1 MNPFLASS
9 SVVPGDD
16 LDGHGGDAVADRGR
30 VHCPDAVC
38 ERGHR
43 PPRRH
48 RRRRHPAG
56 RRPRARP
63 GGRRS
68 LRRARRGVCGND
80 VAARRPDRH
89 RPARRR
95 GAPLHLGNR
104 GGVATEQ
111 RRPDRLADRLRRRGV
126 RQGQGVLL
134 GRHDLRQGRRA
145 RHRVPGPHAR
155 RRRDVGGRHRGH
167 RRRRFDDRRLA
178 DGAAQRRNDGARAPT
193 RAAAD
198 AGQCRRPRPHAR
210 LGRARGTAGSAAERR
225 LALRAHRDRLRC
237 CHCGGD
243 PAEPQQGLGPRRSS
257 RNVVHSCGNGHPRHA
272 SAAAASASASDP
284 ARPACRAEHPT
295 RLLRRRSISSAPSA
309 ASAAARSAALRSAR
323 S

>member
-9 SVVPGDD
+9 SVVPGRRPGRSRWRCCCRPWSRA
-16 LDGHGGDAVADRGR
+16 LPRRRIADAA
-30 VHCPDAVC
+30 
-38 ERGHR
+38 HR

-63 GGRRS
+63 GGRHS

-95 GAPLHLGNR
+95 GAPLHLGDR

-111 RRPDRLADRLRRRGV
+111 RRPDRLAERLRRRGV
-126 RQGQGVLL
+126 RQGQGVLF

-155 RRRDVGGRHRGH
+155 RRRDVGGRSSRASSTSVRRPALGRRCRSAPERWRSRTRARRSRCRPMSTTSPARATGSSAWNGWFRRRAESRAPRSSRSASLLPIAAAILLSRNKGSDRGDPPATSSTPAGTGTRDTRPPPPPSAPRRRPASRASH
-167 RRRRFDDRRLA
+167 RRA
-178 DGAAQRRNDGARAPT
+178 ACAGAELNSSPSTR
-193 RAAAD
+193 RAAA
-198 AGQCRRPRPHAR
+198 
-210 LGRARGTAGSAAERR
+210 R
-225 LALRAHRDRLRC
+225 LAQV
-237 CHCGGD
+237 G
-243 PAEPQQGLGPRRSS
+243 
-257 RNVVHSCGNGHPRHA
+257 
-272 SAAAASASASDP
+272 
-284 ARPACRAEHPT
+284 RP
-295 RLLRRRSISSAPSA
+295 
-309 ASAAARSAALRSAR
+309 
-323 S
+323 